1 MLQHFKFFTT
11 HLFNPISY
19 FIILFWTL
27 TNWNLDN
34 YEIYWEFVDVSEY
47 KYLKKKNLKTK
58 YKTVSFAS
66 LMDQSNRNM
75 IFIFTTQLLNLNC
88 EV

>member
-47 KYLKKKNLKTK
+47 KYLKKKKKPQNKIQNGEFCLTNGPK
-58 YKTVSFAS
+58 
-66 LMDQSNRNM
+66 
-75 IFIFTTQLLNLNC
+75 
-88 EV
+88 

>member
-47 KYLKKKNLKTK
+47 EYLKKKKKTK
-58 YKTVSFAS
+58 RWVLPHKLTK
-66 LMDQSNRNM
+66 L
-75 IFIFTTQLLNLNC
+75 IEIWFIFAAQLLNLNFSKKKTY
-88 EV
+88 